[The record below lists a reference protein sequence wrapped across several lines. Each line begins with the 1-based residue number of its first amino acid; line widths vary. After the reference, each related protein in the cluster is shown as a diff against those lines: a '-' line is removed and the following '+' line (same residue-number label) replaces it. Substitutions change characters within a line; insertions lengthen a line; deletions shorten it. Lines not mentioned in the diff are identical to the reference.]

1 MKPVATILLAF
12 AAAFLSSCNST
23 PLYQNPSASPESRAT
38 DLLKRMTLEEK
49 ILQASQYYV
58 GENDNPNNKG
68 AALPDLPAET
78 GSLIFMSKDPAFAN
92 ALQRKAVEESRLG
105 IPVLLGYDV
114 IHGYRTIFPIP
125 LAQACSWNPD
135 MAEKCAGIA
144 ASEAVHAGLKW
155 TFSPMVDIARDPRW
169 GRVMEG
175 YGEDPYT
182 ASVFAAAMVRGYQ
195 GEDLSAETSLASC
208 LKHYVGYGASEAGRD
223 YVPADMSDQTLWDT
237 YLPSFKS
244 GVEAGASTVMSAFN
258 TLNGVPASANHYT
271 LTEVLK
277 EKWDFDGFVVSDWGA
292 VDQLVYQGMAADKE
306 DAAALAINAG
316 VDMDMSDWVYRDHLA
331 SAIDDGT
338 VSMKTLDEAVL
349 RILTLKFKLGLF
361 EKPYVEELPES
372 EWALTEENLDA
383 SLKMA
388 EESIV
393 LLKNNGVLPLAKD
406 AKVALTGPFA
416 DSKRDMNG
424 AWSAMGDTAESVSIA
439 HAMNQIFTKIVTSVA
454 SSDVVVCCI
463 GQGAGWTGENRSVS
477 SLEIDPEQEDLVKQ
491 AKNAG
496 KKVVVVLTNG
506 RPLVLS
512 RIESYADAIVETWHS
527 GTRAGDAI
535 AAVLCGDVNPSG
547 KLAITFPYSLGQ
559 IPIYYNRH
567 RRARLAPEGN
577 YIDGQIEPLYAFGHG
592 LSYSTFEYANL
603 TLSSSRV
610 RKGETVTASVDV
622 TNTSA
627 IDGAETVFW
636 FIRDVAS
643 LVTRPDKELRHF
655 EKIMIPAGETHTF
668 SFELEPLRDL
678 GTVDAKGDRYV
689 DAGEYSIMVGSSNVS
704 LYVE

>member
-1 MKPVATILLAF
+1 MKPLVTILITAVVAF
-12 AAAFLSSCNST
+12 MPSCSRA
-23 PLYQNPSASPESRAT
+23 PLYQNPSASPESRAS

-135 MAEKCAGIA
+135 MAEKCARIA

-175 YGEDPYT
+175 YGEDPFT
-182 ASVFAAAMVRGYQ
+182 ASVFAAALVRGYQ
-195 GEDLSAETSLASC
+195 GDDLSDETSLASC

-223 YVPADMSDQTLWDT
+223 YVPTDMSDQTLWDT

-258 TLNGVPASANHYT
+258 TLNGIPASANHYT
-271 LTEVLK
+271 LTEILK

-316 VDMDMSDWVYRDHLA
+316 VDMDMSDWVYRDYLA
-331 SAIDDGT
+331 SAINDGT
-338 VSMKTLDEAVL
+338 VSMKILDEAVM

-361 EKPYVEELPES
+361 ENPYVEELPES

-393 LLKNNGVLPLAKD
+393 LLKNNGVLPLDKD

-416 DSKRDMNG
+416 DSRRDMNG
-424 AWSAMGDTAESVSIA
+424 AWSAMGNTFESVSIA
-439 HAMNQIFTKIVTSVA
+439 QAMSPVFTNLVSSVA
-454 SSDVVVCCI
+454 TSDVVVCCI

-477 SLEIDPEQEDLVKQ
+477 SLEIAPEQEDLVKQ

-512 RIESYADAIVETWHS
+512 SIEPYADAIVETWHL

-535 AAVLCGDVNPSG
+535 AAVLCGYVNPSG
-547 KLAITFPYSLGQ
+547 KLAITFPYSMGQ

-577 YIDGQIEPLYAFGHG
+577 YIDGTIEPLYTFGYG

-603 TLSSSRV
+603 KLSSAHV
-610 RKGETVTASVDV
+610 RKGEIVTASVDV
-622 TNTSA
+622 TNTSS

-655 EKIMIPAGETHTF
+655 EKLVIPAGETRTF
-668 SFELEPLRDL
+668 CFEIEPLRDL

-689 DAGEYSIMVGSSNVS
+689 DAGEYTIMVGSSSVS
-704 LYVE
+704 LNVE

>member
-23 PLYQNPSASPESRAT
+23 PLYQNTSASPESRAT

-175 YGEDPYT
+175 YGEDPYS
-182 ASVFAAAMVRGYQ
+182 ASVFAAALVRGYQ
-195 GEDLSAETSLASC
+195 GEDLSAGTSLASC

-223 YVPADMSDQTLWDT
+223 YVPTDMSDQTLWDT

-271 LTEVLK
+271 LTEILK

-292 VDQLVYQGMAADKE
+292 VDQLVYQGMAAGKE

-338 VSMKTLDEAVL
+338 VSMKTLDDAVL

-361 EKPYVEELPES
+361 ENPYVEELPES
-372 EWALTEENLDA
+372 EWALTEENQDA

-416 DSKRDMNG
+416 DSSRDMNG
-424 AWSAMGDTAESVSIA
+424 AWSAMGNTAESIPIA
-439 HAMNQIFTKIVTSVA
+439 HAMNLVFTNLVTSVA

-463 GQGAGWTGENRSVS
+463 GQGAGRTGENRSVS
-477 SLEIDPEQEDLVKQ
+477 SLEIAPEQVDLVKQ
-491 AKNAG
+491 ARNAG

-506 RPLVLS
+506 RPLILS
-512 RIESYADAIVETWHS
+512 SIEPYADAIVETWHL

-535 AAVLCGDVNPSG
+535 AAVLCGYVNPSG
-547 KLAITFPYSLGQ
+547 KLAITFPYSMGQ

-577 YIDGQIEPLYAFGHG
+577 YIDGPIEPLYAFGHG

-610 RKGETVTASVDV
+610 KKGETITATVDV
-622 TNTSA
+622 TNTSS

-668 SFELEPLRDL
+668 SFEIEPLRDL
-678 GTVDAKGDRYV
+678 GTVDARGDRYV
-689 DAGEYSIMVGSSNVS
+689 DAGEYTIMVGSSSVS
-704 LYVE
+704 LNVE

>member
-372 EWALTEENLDA
+372 EWALTEENQDA

-668 SFELEPLRDL
+668 SFELEPFRDL

>member
-12 AAAFLSSCNST
+12 AASFLSSCNST
-23 PLYQNPSASPESRAT
+23 PLYQNTSASPESRAT

-182 ASVFAAAMVRGYQ
+182 ASVFAAALVRGYQ
-195 GEDLSAETSLASC
+195 GEDLSAGTSLASC

-223 YVPADMSDQTLWDT
+223 YVPTDMSDQTLWDT

-271 LTEVLK
+271 LTEILK

-316 VDMDMSDWVYRDHLA
+316 VDMDMSDWVYRDYLA
-331 SAIDDGT
+331 SAINDGT

-361 EKPYVEELPES
+361 ENPYVEELPES
-372 EWALTEENLDA
+372 EWALTEENQDA

-416 DSKRDMNG
+416 DSSRDMNG
-424 AWSAMGDTAESVSIA
+424 AWSAMGNTAESIPIA
-439 HAMNQIFTKIVTSVA
+439 HAMNLVFPNLVTSVA

-463 GQGAGWTGENRSVS
+463 GQGAGRTGENRSVS
-477 SLEIDPEQEDLVKQ
+477 SLEIAPEQVDLVKQ
-491 AKNAG
+491 ARNAG

-512 RIESYADAIVETWHS
+512 SIEPYADAIVETWHL

-535 AAVLCGDVNPSG
+535 AAVLCGYVNPSG
-547 KLAITFPYSLGQ
+547 KLAITFPYSMGQ

-577 YIDGQIEPLYAFGHG
+577 YIDGPIEPLYAFGHG

-610 RKGETVTASVDV
+610 KKGETVTATVDV
-622 TNTSA
+622 TNTSS

-655 EKIMIPAGETHTF
+655 EKIMIPAGETHSF
-668 SFELEPLRDL
+668 SFEIEPLRDL
-678 GTVDAKGDRYV
+678 GTVDARGDRYV
-689 DAGEYSIMVGSSNVS
+689 DAGEYTIMVGSSSVS

>member
-1 MKPVATILLAF
+1 MKPVVTLLLA
-12 AAAFLSSCNST
+12 AAVAFLPSCNRT
-23 PLYQNPSASPESRAT
+23 PLYQNTSASPESRAA

-182 ASVFAAAMVRGYQ
+182 ASVFAAALVRGYQ
-195 GEDLSAETSLASC
+195 GEDLSAGTSLASC

-223 YVPADMSDQTLWDT
+223 YVPTDMSDQTLWDT

-271 LTEVLK
+271 LTEILK

-316 VDMDMSDWVYRDHLA
+316 VDMDMSDWVYRDYLA
-331 SAIDDGT
+331 SAINDGT

-361 EKPYVEELPES
+361 ENPYVEELPES
-372 EWALTEENLDA
+372 EWALTEENQDA

-406 AKVALTGPFA
+406 ARVALTGPFA
-416 DSKRDMNG
+416 DSQRDMNG
-424 AWSAMGDTAESVSIA
+424 AWSAMGNTDESVSIA
-439 HAMNQIFTKIVTSVA
+439 HAMNLVFSNLVTSVA
-454 SSDVVVCCI
+454 ASDVVVCCI
-463 GQGAGWTGENRSVS
+463 GQGAGRTGENRSVS
-477 SLEIDPEQEDLVKQ
+477 SLEIAPEQVDLVKQ
-491 AKNAG
+491 ARNAG

-512 RIESYADAIVETWHS
+512 SIEPYADAIVETWHL

-535 AAVLCGDVNPSG
+535 AAVLCGYVNPSG
-547 KLAITFPYSLGQ
+547 KLAITFPYSMGQ

-577 YIDGQIEPLYAFGHG
+577 YIDGTIEPLYAFGHG

-603 TLSSSRV
+603 TLSSANV

-622 TNTSA
+622 TNTSS

-655 EKIMIPAGETHTF
+655 EKLVIPAGGTHTF
-668 SFELEPLRDL
+668 SFEIEPLRDL

-689 DAGEYSIMVGSSNVS
+689 DAGEYTIMVGSSSVS
-704 LYVE
+704 LNVE